1 MGPDSSDL
9 AEILTPGVIFHA
21 DSESGLRM
29 GGVRANHPQKWVKV
43 ALEMATGTS
52 QHIRPQG
59 VGACLRRR
67 AASATPLQEALGAQK
82 TFEN

>member
-1 MGPDSSDL
+1 MIPNL
-9 AEILTPGVIFHA
+9 ASEREVSGLTPSQEWA
-21 DSESGLRM
+21 KL
-29 GGVRANHPQKWVKV
+29 
-43 ALEMATGTS
+43 ALEMATATS